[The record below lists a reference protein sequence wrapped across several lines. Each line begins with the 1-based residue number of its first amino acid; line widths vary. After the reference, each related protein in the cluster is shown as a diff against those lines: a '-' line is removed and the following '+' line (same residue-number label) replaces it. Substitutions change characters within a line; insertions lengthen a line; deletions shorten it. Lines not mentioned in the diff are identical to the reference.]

1 MFGCDISACAGK
13 IRLKIQSRARAK
25 SKVMMVCASVLLC
38 SRSIDKE
45 TSNSGNLSGARF
57 LRNFNR
63 VRAGASIVAGKLHI
77 CYMRVT
83 QGMKDVREMKDMR
96 DIQGMK
102 DV

>member
-25 SKVMMVCASVLLC
+25 SKVMMV
-38 SRSIDKE
+38 KE

-77 CYMRVT
+77 CYMSVT
-83 QGMKDVREMKDMR
+83 QGMKDVREMEDMR